1 MTERPSD
8 IEFDFFDEPETEEA
22 APRAR
27 PSRRGPRP
35 PARPPAG
42 LTPLLRLVGLV
53 AFAILIVVLLV
64 FWGQSCR
71 AADKRDAYRE
81 YMSSVRQIAEASE
94 QIGQEL
100 NTTLTTPGIKQ
111 DELEQSLSGFTQ
123 QQEQGISRARDL
135 GPPGLLRLQHQQAVE
150 ALELRASGLSRLLDG
165 FRQTADSEDP
175 AAAGEVLAMQVQ
187 RLLASDVIWD
197 DLFKEP
203 AIAELQSQ
211 EIGGVEVPDSNFLP
225 NADLATQRGM
235 TPIWRRIR
243 SAATGG
249 QPAGK
254 HGNGLVSVKALPS
267 GTVLQPDVD
276 NTVTATADLSFEVV
290 IENSGDSQ
298 EVQVPVQ
305 LTVQQSPSPI
315 VKTAMVDLINS
326 GEQKTVVFR
335 QLGQIVQFAQKT
347 NVKVQ
352 IKPVPGERNT
362 ANNAASYSVIFTL
375 TPPS

>member
-1 MTERPSD
+1 
-8 IEFDFFDEPETEEA
+8 
-22 APRAR
+22 
-27 PSRRGPRP
+27 
-35 PARPPAG
+35 